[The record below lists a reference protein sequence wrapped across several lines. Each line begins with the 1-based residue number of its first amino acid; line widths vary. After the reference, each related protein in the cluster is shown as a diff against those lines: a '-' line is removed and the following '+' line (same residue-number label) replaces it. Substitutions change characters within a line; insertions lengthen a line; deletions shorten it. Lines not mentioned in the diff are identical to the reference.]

1 MRGRVVIGLAAV
13 CLSLPASR
21 AQDASTAEPADAGEL
36 AAVVERLN
44 AMDHWLTEAGAR
56 VTSEQRAL
64 DTAERSIAEHAER
77 IRDLEQRVD
86 QLRGAEQRSLAEGE
100 RLEARHKQLT
110 ARVADHLRLAWRLAG
125 GDAIKQVLNHE
136 DPATVQRLMRNHGR
150 LARARGAD
158 LAALRDMQTALADQK
173 NSLASER
180 KALEDARAALAE
192 RRQGMVAERRK
203 QRRLVAGLQAEVATK
218 RRERERLEGDRGR
231 LEALLAAL
239 ARQAKIAAAE
249 RAADDAKLRAGG
261 NLGPDGNLPWP
272 VEGRVVHR
280 FGEPR
285 AGGHMRWQ
293 GVYLTAPLGTAIV
306 AVAPGRVAFADWL
319 RGFGMLAI
327 IDHGDA
333 TMSLYGHADTLYKN
347 VGDLVESGEPIASV
361 GQSGGQSD
369 VGVYFEIRRN
379 GQPVDPK
386 TWLRSQP

>member
-1 MRGRVVIGLAAV
+1 MRARVVMGLAAV
-13 CLSLPASR
+13 CLSLPPSR
-21 AQDASTAEPADAGEL
+21 AQDASTAEQAGTGVL

-44 AMDHWLTEAGAR
+44 AMDQWLTEAGAR
-56 VTSEQRAL
+56 VASEQRAL
-64 DTAERSIAEHAER
+64 DAAERSIAEQAER

-86 QLRGAEQRSLAEGE
+86 LLRGAEQQSLAEGE
-100 RLEARHKQLT
+100 RLEARRMQLT
-110 ARVADHLRLAWRLAG
+110 ARVADHLRVAWRLAG
-125 GDAIKQVLNHE
+125 EDAIKQVLNHE
-136 DPATVQRLMRNHGR
+136 DPATVERLVRNHGR
-150 LARARGAD
+150 LARARVAD
-158 LAALRDMQTALADQK
+158 LAALRDTRTALAHQET
-173 NSLASER
+173 NLTSER

-192 RRQGMVAERRK
+192 RRQEMVAERRK
-203 QRRLVAGLQAEVATK
+203 QQRLVAGLQTEVATK
-218 RRERERLEGDRGR
+218 RRERERLEGDRQR
-231 LEALLAAL
+231 LEALLVEL
-239 ARQAKIAAAE
+239 ARQAKTAAAE
-249 RAADDAKLRAGG
+249 RAADVARSRAGG
-261 NLGPDGNLPWP
+261 NLGADGSLPWP

-280 FGEPR
+280 FGDPR
-285 AGGHMRWQ
+285 ANGRMRWQ

-306 AVAPGRVAFADWL
+306 AVASGRVAFADWL